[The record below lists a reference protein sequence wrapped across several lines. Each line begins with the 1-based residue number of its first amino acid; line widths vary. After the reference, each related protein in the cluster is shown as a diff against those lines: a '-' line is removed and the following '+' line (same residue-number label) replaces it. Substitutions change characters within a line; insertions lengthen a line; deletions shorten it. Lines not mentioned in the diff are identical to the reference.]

1 MPPCPRICCD
11 KSTLTRQTIR
21 AMESPLHHA
30 VSVIQGS
37 YMGMRGG
44 RRSLEGPV
52 AVIRHLRAV
61 QLLHGGLSAAL

>member
-1 MPPCPRICCD
+1 MPPCPRVCCD
-11 KSTLTRQTIR
+11 KSTLTGQAIR

-37 YMGMRGG
+37 YMSMRGG

-52 AVIRHLRAV
+52 AVIRHLWAV
-61 QLLHGGLSAAL
+61 ELLHGGLSAAL